1 LGVRPEA
8 ITLAADGV
16 PAVVNSVEYL
26 GADLV
31 LRCAVGSEVLLVR
44 AAGQHA
50 ATPGER
56 VHLRWAADEA
66 HGFGADGRRIH

>member
-1 LGVRPEA
+1 MTGVQTCALP
-8 ITLAADGV
+8 I
-16 PAVVNSVEYL
+16 YL

-44 AAGQHA
+44 AAGGHV

-66 HGFGADGRRIH
+66 HGFGADGRRIP